1 MVSKLRVVRGKGGEV
16 FRVPFPIGREKAKKA
31 TQMILEEGPT
41 QLSIANSARS
51 WGQFQWMSVRE
62 RIMGTFI
69 LVWHSL

>member
-1 MVSKLRVVRGKGGEV
+1 MVYGSPRCLFPQQMISKLRVVRGEGSKV

-51 WGQFQWMSVRE
+51 
-62 RIMGTFI
+62 
-69 LVWHSL
+69 